1 MRGVTVMYG
10 SARGIEDVSLSVPA
24 GQVTGL
30 LGPNG
35 SGKTT
40 LLRAVLD
47 LVPPQ
52 QGCIDIVTTSS
63 KDRRAR
69 ANVA

>member
-1 MRGVTVMYG
+1 MSTAVPEIVLDMRGVTVMYG

-30 LGPNG
+30 LGPSG

-40 LLRAVLD
+40 LLRAVIDLSAKAASF
-47 LVPPQ
+47 LVPREP
-52 QGCIDIVTTSS
+52 
-63 KDRRAR
+63 
-69 ANVA
+69 